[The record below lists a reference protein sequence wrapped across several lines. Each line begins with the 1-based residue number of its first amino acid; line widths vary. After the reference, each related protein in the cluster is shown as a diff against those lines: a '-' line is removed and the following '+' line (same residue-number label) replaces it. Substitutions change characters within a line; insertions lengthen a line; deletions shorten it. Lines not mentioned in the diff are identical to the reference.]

1 MRIKAF
7 ELRNGQ
13 RFKFYDSDEK
23 EYTAV
28 GIVDGKL
35 LYNDHNHFIKKDF
48 FLSNLYITVS
58 VSPYVKCTQLSLFS

>member
-1 MRIKAF
+1 MESISSPKKSI
-7 ELRNGQ
+7 LIGN
-13 RFKFYDSDEK
+13 SDEK

-35 LYNDHNHFIKKDF
+35 LYNDHNHLIKKDF